1 LANRYSGLVD
11 RRETFVAERL
21 SAWEK
26 SYSELVVA
34 GKKNTMHGLI
44 ADKQVLN
51 SELTARK

>member
-1 LANRYSGLVD
+1 MANRYSGLVD